1 MAFSASETPKEAAVF
16 VKSTFNIINS
26 YKSHLQSPIF
36 LFGREDLM
44 PRIFMQIVENI
55 HQNFPKNISTFKY
68 YLERHIEVDGDKHSH
83 LALQM
88 TSNLCDTDAQLWL
101 EAENAIVYTLQKRI
115 DLWDGVYREIKKNKL
130 LAKNINIFFL

>member
-1 MAFSASETPKEAAVF
+1 
-16 VKSTFNIINS
+16 
-26 YKSHLQSPIF
+26 
-36 LFGREDLM
+36 M
-44 PRIFMQIVENI
+44 PRIFIQIVENI